1 MAFSIQNNAT
11 YFETSAKTGVGVE
24 DMFEYLL
31 LERTRKEERRLT
43 ATAAT
48 DGDGFVDGAEMRH

>member
-1 MAFSIQNNAT
+1 VAFSIQNNAT
-11 YFETSAKTGVGVE
+11 YFETSAKTGEGVE

-31 LERTRKEERRLT
+31 LERTRKEERRHL